1 MTDQIGLIIN
11 LWAINALPKNQ
22 ILPDRSPTLS
32 TPRPILFVE
41 DDAALRA
48 TLVEILAADGGFA
61 AAEAGTAAEAEAMLA
76 AGDARYDAV
85 LLDVGLPDADG
96 RDLCA
101 RLRRAGNR
109 MPVIMLTGADAE
121 GDVVRGLEAGAND
134 YVAKPVRPAELLA
147 RLRAQLRVFDASE
160 DAAFRVGP
168 YEFRPSARPLLDA
181 ARGRKVRLTGKECGI
196 LRRLLRAGGEPVS
209 REALLREVW
218 DYNDAV
224 STHTLETH
232 IYRLRQKIEAVP
244 GTPRMLLTRDGG
256 YLLVAQVRYE
266 QERALQAA
274 A

>member
-1 MTDQIGLIIN
+1 MT
-11 LWAINALPKNQ
+11 A
-22 ILPDRSPTLS
+22 
-32 TPRPILFVE
+32 PRPVLFVE

-48 TLVEILAADGGFA
+48 TLAEILAADGGFA

-76 AGDARYDAV
+76 AGGARYDAV

-121 GDVVRGLEAGAND
+121 PDVVRGLDAGADD

-147 RLRAQLRVFDASE
+147 RLRAQLRAFDASE
-160 DAAFRVGP
+160 HAAFRVGP
-168 YEFRPSARPLLDA
+168 YVFRPSARLLLDA
-181 ARGRKVRLTGKECGI
+181 ASGRKVRLTGKECGI

-218 DYNDAV
+218 DHDSAAGTNTLDAHV
-224 STHTLETH
+224 
-232 IYRLRQKIEAVP
+232 YRLRQKMEAVP
-244 GTPRMLLTRDGG
+244 WTPRLLLTSDGG
-256 YLLVAQVRYE
+256 YLL
-266 QERALQAA
+266 AA
-274 A
+274 